1 MAATN
6 RTRARDIAVELCKQ
20 FLDASS
26 LQLARKLRKDHPLHF
41 HSVEYA
47 RTLVRSVRGAQGK
60 KDRRLA
66 EVPRAKR
73 SAGEPPK
80 MPPSLSEPFTE
91 FVFDG
96 AERVGI
102 ISDIHVPYHS
112 EKAWEAAMRRLSA
125 NECDGI
131 LINGDFCDF
140 YRISRYEKDPEA
152 RSFGDE
158 LRMCIEGLKYI
169 RDWFPDAR
177 IVLKLGNH
185 EERFDAFIWQRA
197 PELYSVEACR
207 IHELLRLASMDI
219 EIVADQRPVMLGKLP
234 VLHGHELQKGISAP
248 VNPARGAFLRSLHTL
263 AVGHSHRT
271 STHVEPDMFGSEV
284 AVWSIGCLASPNPEY
299 NRFAKSNHGFAFV
312 RLSSD
317 GQFDFEN
324 YRISKDWQVRTA

>member
-1 MAATN
+1 MP
-6 RTRARDIAVELCKQ
+6 RGKGRDIAVELCKR
-20 FLDASS
+20 FPDASNLS
-26 LQLARKLRKDHPLHF
+26 LARKLRNDHPLLF
-41 HSVEYA
+41 STVENA
-47 RTLVRSVRGAQGK
+47 RRMVRDVRGATGDQRSK
-60 KDRRLA
+60 YADL
-66 EVPRAKR
+66 PRARRKP
-73 SAGEPPK
+73 GEQPK

-91 FVFDG
+91 FAFDG
-96 AERVGI
+96 AERIGI

-112 EKAWEAAMRRLSA
+112 EKAWEAAMRKLSA
-125 NECDGI
+125 NACDGI

-185 EERFDAFIWQRA
+185 EERWDAFIWQRA

-207 IHELLRLASMDI
+207 IHELLKLSSMGI
-219 EIVADQRPVMLGKLP
+219 EIVSDQRPVMLGKLP
-234 VLHGHELQKGISAP
+234 VLHGHELQRGISAP
-248 VNPARGAFLRSLHTL
+248 VNPARGAFLKSLHTL

-284 AVWSIGCLASPNPEY
+284 AVWSIGCLAAPNPEY

-312 RLSSD
+312 RLSPD

>member
-1 MAATN
+1 MPHA
-6 RTRARDIAVELCKQ
+6 RTKARQVAIAMCEKYP
-20 FLDASS
+20 DTESR
-26 LQLARKLRKDHPLHF
+26 QLARKLRTEHPKLY
-41 HSVEYA
+41 SSIDNA
-47 RTLVRSVRGAQGK
+47 RNHVRLIRGQLGK
-60 KDRRLA
+60 
-66 EVPRAKR
+66 AKR
-73 SAGEPPK
+73 NQADLPKAPGRAGQTPK
-80 MPPSLSEPFTE
+80 MPQSLSEPFSK

-112 EKAWEAAMRRLSA
+112 ERAWEAAMRRLCA

-158 LRMCIEGLKYI
+158 LRMCIEGLQYI
-169 RDWFPDAR
+169 RDWFPAAR

-197 PELYSVEACR
+197 PELYSVQACR
-207 IHELLRLASMDI
+207 IHQLLKLDSMGI
-219 EIVADQRPVMLGKLP
+219 EMVSDQRPVMLGKLP

-284 AVWSIGCLASPNPEY
+284 AVWSIGCLSSPNPEY

-312 RLSSD
+312 RLCSD

>member
-1 MAATN
+1 MPPKTKGRVLAA
-6 RTRARDIAVELCKQ
+6 ELCSRYP
-20 FLDASS
+20 DASNLS
-26 LQLARKLRKDHPLHF
+26 LARKLRAEHPLVF
-41 HSVEYA
+41 SSVERA
-47 RTLVRSVRGAQGK
+47 RDAVRSARGNKGRGRAHT
-60 KDRRLA
+60 A
-66 EVPRAKR
+66 ETPRANGK
-73 SAGEPPK
+73 AGEVPK

-96 AERVGI
+96 CDRVGI

-112 EKAWEAAMRRLSA
+112 EKAWESAMRKLAA
-125 NECDGI
+125 NKCDGI

-158 LRMCIEGLKYI
+158 LRMCREGLQYI

-197 PELYSVEACR
+197 PELYSVDACR
-207 IHELLRLASMDI
+207 IHELLRLSSMGI

-284 AVWSIGCLASPNPEY
+284 AVWSIGCLSAPNPEY

-312 RLSSD
+312 RLSAD

-324 YRISKDWQVRTA
+324 YRVSKDWQVRTA

>member
-1 MAATN
+1 
-6 RTRARDIAVELCKQ
+6 
-20 FLDASS
+20 
-26 LQLARKLRKDHPLHF
+26 
-41 HSVEYA
+41 
-47 RTLVRSVRGAQGK
+47 
-60 KDRRLA
+60 
-66 EVPRAKR
+66 
-73 SAGEPPK
+73 

-96 AERVGI
+96 AERIGI

-125 NECDGI
+125 NKCDGI

-158 LRMCIEGLKYI
+158 LRMCVEGLQYI

-185 EERFDAFIWQRA
+185 EERWDAFIWQRA
-197 PELYSVEACR
+197 PELYSVDACR
-207 IHELLRLASMDI
+207 IHELLRLSSMGI
-219 EIVADQRPVMLGKLP
+219 EIVSDQRPVMLGKLP

-284 AVWSIGCLASPNPEY
+284 AVWSIGCLAAPNPEY

-312 RLSSD
+312 RLSPD

-324 YRISKDWQVRTA
+324 YRVSKDWQVRTA

>member
-1 MAATN
+1 MPP
-6 RTRARDIAVELCKQ
+6 RTKGREIAVELCRA
-20 FLDASS
+20 FPDAST
-26 LQLARKLRKDHPLHF
+26 LQLARKLRAEHPLLF
-41 HSVEYA
+41 ATVENA
-47 RTLVRSVRGAQGK
+47 RSMLREVRGSHGK
-60 KDRRLA
+60 RREKNA
-66 EVPRAKR
+66 DMPRPKGR
-73 SAGEPPK
+73 SGEPPK

-96 AERVGI
+96 CDRVGI

-112 EKAWEAAMRRLSA
+112 ERAWEAAMRRLSA

-158 LRMCIEGLKYI
+158 LRMCIEGLQYI
-169 RDWFPDAR
+169 RDWFPHSR

-197 PELYSVEACR
+197 PELYSIESCR

-219 EIVADQRPVMLGKLP
+219 EIVSDQRPVMLGKLP

-284 AVWSIGCLASPNPEY
+284 AVWSVGCLSAPNPEY